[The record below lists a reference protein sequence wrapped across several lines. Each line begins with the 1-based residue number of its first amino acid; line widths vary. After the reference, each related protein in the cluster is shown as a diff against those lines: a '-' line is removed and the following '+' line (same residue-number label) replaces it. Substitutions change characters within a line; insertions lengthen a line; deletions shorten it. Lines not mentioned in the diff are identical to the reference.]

1 MNNDTIC
8 ALATPTG
15 GAIAL
20 IRMSGNES
28 KSIAGKVFNRPIT
41 EPRRALFGQILGD
54 EGEVVDEVVLTYYQ
68 APHSYTG
75 EDCIEI
81 TCHGS
86 RFVAET
92 ILQRLIEHGCRQ
104 AEPGEY
110 TKRAFLNGK
119 MDLSQAE
126 AVADL
131 IAATNRGTHRMAMS
145 QLRGG
150 VSGELHQLSEKLLRL
165 TALLELE
172 LDFSDHEDLE
182 FADRSELLRLS
193 QTIHDAIGRLADSF
207 KTGRAIKQGI
217 GVAIVGHTNVGKSTL
232 LNRLLGEER
241 AIVSNTH
248 GTTRDTIEETITLHG
263 ITFRFIDTAGLR
275 QTDDEIEQIG
285 IRRTYKMLDEAQIV
299 IWLIDQ
305 EPSAEELHS
314 MRARCKDKSLL
325 IVQNK
330 IDRIEQNETSATQA
344 ATDDKQCS
352 PQRIKQDEVSIA
364 QDEISAK
371 SSNSEHTK
379 LNEIGNTPHIIIG
392 TTESQNESTENR
404 TVGNLSSTA
413 NSETSHPSS
422 AGGARHSLALQSVNS
437 KVSHPSSALF
447 PSAKLAIS
455 AKRGIGIDALE
466 EAIYSAAD
474 IPEIRE
480 NDVIITSA
488 RHYEILLRAQ
498 DSIRR
503 VISALQQN
511 ISGDLVAED
520 LRDTIQT
527 LNEITGQ
534 AITPEA
540 TLQSIFSEFCIG
552 K

>member
-1 MNNDTIC
+1 MNNDAIC

-20 IRMSGNES
+20 IRISGNES
-28 KSIAGKVFNRPIT
+28 KSIAGKVFSHPIT
-41 EPRRALFGQILGD
+41 EPRRAIFGRITGK

-86 RFVAET
+86 RYVAET
-92 ILQRLIEHGCRQ
+92 ILQLLIENGCRQ

-131 IAATNRGTHRMAMS
+131 IAATNRGTHRMAIS

-182 FADRSELLRLS
+182 FADRSELLQLS
-193 QTIHDAIGRLADSF
+193 QTIYNAIKRLAGSF

-217 GVAIVGHTNVGKSTL
+217 GVAIVGRTNVGKSTL

-285 IRRTYKMLDEAQIV
+285 IRRTYKMLDEAQII

-305 EPSAEELHS
+305 EPSAKELQS
-314 MRARCKDKSLL
+314 MRTRCKDKSLL

-330 IDRIEQNETSATQA
+330 IDRIKQNETRLT
-344 ATDDKQCS
+344 TS
-352 PQRIKQDEVSIA
+352 P
-364 QDEISAK
+364 
-371 SSNSEHTK
+371 
-379 LNEIGNTPHIIIG
+379 
-392 TTESQNESTENR
+392 QNESRE
-404 TVGNLSSTA
+404 STTSCA
-413 NSETSHPSS
+413 DCSAAIHINSHVYTP
-422 AGGARHSLALQSVNS
+422 L
-437 KVSHPSSALF
+437 
-447 PSAKLAIS
+447 PSADLAIS
-455 AKRGIGIDALE
+455 AKQGLGIEELE
-466 EAIYSAAD
+466 EAIYTAAD

-480 NDVIITSA
+480 NDVVITSA

-498 DSIRR
+498 DSILR

-520 LRDTIQT
+520 LRDTIQA

-534 AITPEA
+534 AITPET
-540 TLQSIFSEFCIG
+540 TLHSIFSNFCVG